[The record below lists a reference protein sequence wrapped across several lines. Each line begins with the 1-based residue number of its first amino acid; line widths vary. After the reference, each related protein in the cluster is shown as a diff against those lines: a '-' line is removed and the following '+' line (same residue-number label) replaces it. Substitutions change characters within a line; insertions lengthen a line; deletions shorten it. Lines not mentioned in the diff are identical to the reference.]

1 MAGVQE
7 SCIINPSGWDR
18 LLSLIMLVEWQGTI
32 DSFKLEG
39 FFLEQFKQEGA
50 TLLMDILMHW
60 AFCMHAHL
68 RLAAAALVQ
77 LYD

>member
-1 MAGVQE
+1 
-7 SCIINPSGWDR
+7 
-18 LLSLIMLVEWQGTI
+18 MLVEWQGTI

-77 LYD
+77 LYH